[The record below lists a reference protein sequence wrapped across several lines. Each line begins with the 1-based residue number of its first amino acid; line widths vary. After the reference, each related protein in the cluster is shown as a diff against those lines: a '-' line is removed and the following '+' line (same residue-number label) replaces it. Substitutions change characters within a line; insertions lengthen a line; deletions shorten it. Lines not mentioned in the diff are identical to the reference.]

1 MKDASCEQLQVTSSP
16 LYEYVTAMRL
26 NTRSTL
32 GLGSDRSKMYHELY
46 RQWNKEFRKLPK
58 VEQQIYIAKSLKTRE
73 KYKLKKDEWDRTYS
87 GSNLAFELE
96 GLKKQRA
103 QTKAKLTRLLKE
115 V

>member
-1 MKDASCEQLQVTSSP
+1 MKDTSCEQLQVTTSP

-26 NTRSTL
+26 NTRSNI
-32 GLGSDRSKMYHELY
+32 GLGSDRSKMFQDLY
-46 RQWNKEFRKLPK
+46 RQWNKEFRKLSK
-58 VEQQIYIAKSLKTRE
+58 VEQQSYIAKSKEARD

-87 GSNLAFELE
+87 GSNLAIELE

-103 QTKAKLTRLLKE
+103 QTKAKLTRLMKE